1 MAATR
6 KPKPAGS
13 EASKLNGNGSAALT
27 RLVWWA
33 IGIGAIVV
41 VGGGSFFATAYLM
54 EMNDRVKANT
64 AGREL
69 RNERVNILEG
79 RVATLENTA
88 ASSLGAIQRSLDKME
103 TWQEQVR
110 QDIAELKAAA
120 KAKP

>member
-1 MAATR
+1 MAND
-6 KPKPAGS
+6 
-13 EASKLNGNGSAALT
+13 NGNTGLT

-64 AGREL
+64 AGHDL
-69 RNERVNILEG
+69 CNEQVNILEG
-79 RVATLENTA
+79 RVSTLENTA
-88 ASSLGAIQRSLDKME
+88 SASLAAITRSLEKME

-110 QDIAELKAAA
+110 QDIADLKAAS
-120 KAKP
+120 KRP